1 MYLLSFQLG
10 DGKNQIGVRLEKG
23 KVLNLTQAYPKESYF
38 EDMLQLIE
46 SGHDAMELIIQAV
59 ENKEKMSSV
68 ILDEENIRILA
79 PIPRPRKNIYCIG
92 LNYKEHSE
100 EWTGNKDIAEVPV
113 IFTKAPLTVI
123 GPEADIEAHAQLT
136 NELDYEAEMAVVIGK
151 KGRDIPADQAFD
163 YIFGYTMINDVT
175 ARDLQRAHQQWMRGK
190 SLDTFCP
197 MGPYLIHKSAV
208 PDPHDLDISCYV
220 NGERRQFSNTSNLI
234 FDIPTLIQTIS
245 AGHTLEP
252 GDIIATG
259 TCSGVGMSFD
269 PPRYLKSG
277 DIVEVKVEGFG
288 VLRNGVV

>member
-1 MYLLSFQLG
+1 MYLLNFQLG
-10 DGKNQIGVRLEKG
+10 DGKKQIGVRLEGG

-38 EDMLQLIE
+38 EDMIQLIE
-46 SGHDAMELIIQAV
+46 SGKDAMELITQAV

-92 LNYKEHSE
+92 LNYQEHSE
-100 EWTGNKDIAEVPV
+100 EWTGNKDIAKVPV
-113 IFTKAPLTVI
+113 IFSKSPLTVI
-123 GPEADIEAHAQLT
+123 GPDADIEAHVQLT

-197 MGPYLIHKSAV
+197 MGPYLIHKSVV
-208 PDPHDLDISCYV
+208 PNPHNLDISCYV

-234 FDIPTLIQTIS
+234 FDIPTLIETIS
-245 AGHTLEP
+245 AGHTLEA

-259 TCSGVGMSFD
+259 TCAGVGMSFN

-288 VLRNGVV
+288 VLRNRIV